1 MKKAAKINDFGAPV
15 VPENLAPSPD
25 LSLFASIINAS
36 TDAIISKTPKGII
49 ISWNPGAENL
59 YGYSAAEIIGKNI
72 SLIIP
77 GEYITEEK
85 DISAKILS
93 GETLTG
99 HETKRKTKSGSVPH
113 VVLSVSPVKNHLGVI
128 TAIAEISRDISR
140 EKQSDDALKQTAAQ
154 LNAIVENTEE
164 GFVLTDTNCIIKA
177 FNVKA
182 RESLVFTGTSAR
194 IKAGDHMF
202 DYIDEERKET
212 FRQVVATVL
221 EGKGVRY
228 DRKIE
233 RNGKVTWYHFSL
245 SPVKEDTIVTG
256 ICMTGMDITKRKL
269 AEEKVEQNE
278 RRFRGLVENS
288 GDGVTIFCPDGH
300 PLYVSSAIT
309 KLLGY
314 TEEEAMQLDLFSLV
328 HPDEI
333 EAVKKIWGKIIASP
347 GIPYTGNICRILHKN
362 GSWRWFEG
370 TITNMLHD
378 PSIGGIVDNFRDIT
392 GKIEADQQ
400 LRLSEERYRYLFYH
414 NPLPMW
420 IYDPETLCFLEVN
433 DAAVAKYMYSRE
445 EFLKLTLGDI
455 RPFDDV
461 DKLIASVTH
470 RQAKMEYSPK
480 AWSHLKKN
488 GDLLY
493 VEISSHMIRFENK
506 DAILVLANDVTEK
519 KKAAQLLM
527 RAYQENTTILESI
540 TDGFFTV
547 DKNWTVTYFN
557 KEAEKILGMKR
568 ENILGRNIWQVYP
581 SAKCLKFYTESQRS
595 LDEQVAVNFQEFFA
609 ELNLWLD
616 VSSYPSDKGLSIYFK
631 DITEKKVAEEKI
643 RVANERYEM
652 VAGTTND
659 VIYEWDI
666 INDTNYWSEGYE
678 TLFGHK
684 RTGDKM
690 PVTSWID
697 NLHPDEKDKLFA
709 ETYYAFENKLT
720 SLTRE
725 LRFKCADGSYKIIFD
740 KLAILYDKGMPVKLV
755 GAMQD
760 ITERKETELAVKEL
774 NEQLNKR
781 AEELVSSNQE
791 LERFAYVASHD
802 LQEPLRMVSSF
813 LQLLQKKYSD
823 QLDQTAN
830 QYIDFAVDGSER
842 MKRLILDLLEYSRV
856 GTNKDV
862 FTDTDMGEVIE
873 TVLKNY
879 DSKITEKDAVIK
891 VSLMPVIKANKT
903 QITQL
908 IQNLIGNA
916 LKYNTSFVPEIEIG
930 CEDKENAWQFFIR
943 DNGIGIDPKFFDKIF
958 VIFQRLHNKTQFSGT
973 GIGLAICKK
982 IVDRHNGNIWLTSE
996 LGSGSCF
1003 YFTIKKTL

>member
-1 MKKAAKINDFGAPV
+1 MNGFSTAV
-15 VPENLAPSPD
+15 VPGIPVPTTD
-25 LSLFASIINAS
+25 PSLFAAIINAS
-36 TDAIISKTPKGII
+36 TDAIISKTPEGIV
-49 ISWNPGAENL
+49 ISWNPGAEKQF
-59 YGYSAAEIIGKNI
+59 GYTAAEIIGKNI

-77 GEYITEEK
+77 SCYSDEEK
-85 DISAKILS
+85 AITRKIC
-93 GETLTG
+93 GGQTLTR
-99 HETKRKTKSGSVPH
+99 HETKRKTKNGEELDI
-113 VVLSVSPVKNHLGVI
+113 VLSVSPVKNEQGMI
-128 TAIAEISRDISR
+128 TAIAEISRDITR
-140 EKQSDDALKQTAAQ
+140 EKKSEGALKQTIAHQ
-154 LNAIVENTEE
+154 NAIFENTEE
-164 GFVLTDTNCIIKA
+164 GFVLTDTNCVIRA
-177 FNVKA
+177 LNAKA
-182 RESLVFTGTSAR
+182 RDSVVFTRTSAL
-194 IKAGDHMF
+194 IKAGDNMF
-202 DYIDEERKET
+202 DFIPEDRKEF
-212 FRQVVATVL
+212 FRQIIDSVL
-221 EGKGVRY
+221 KGKSVRY
-228 DRKIE
+228 DRKIQQDDGTL
-233 RNGKVTWYHFSL
+233 NWFHFSL
-245 SPVKEDTIVTG
+245 SPVKEDNIITG

-288 GDGVTIFCPDGH
+288 GDGVTIFSPEGT

-314 TEEEAMQLDLFSLV
+314 TEEEAMQLDLISLV
-328 HPDEI
+328 HPAEK
-333 EAVKKIWGKIIASP
+333 EALIKLWERILANP
-347 GIPYTGNICRILHKN
+347 GIPFSGNACRILHKN

-392 GKIEADQQ
+392 DKIEADQQ

-420 IYDPETLCFLEVN
+420 IYDPATLSFLEVN
-433 DAAVAKYMYSRE
+433 DAAIEKYLYSRE
-445 EFLKLTLGDI
+445 EFLQLTLGDI

-461 DKLIASVTH
+461 RKLIASVTH
-470 RQAKMEYSPK
+470 RQGKIEYSPE
-480 AWSHLKKN
+480 AWCHLKKN
-488 GDLLY
+488 GELIY

-527 RAYQENTTILESI
+527 RAYHENTTILESI
-540 TDGFFTV
+540 KDGFVTV
-547 DKNWTVTYFN
+547 DKDWTLTYWN
-557 KEAEKILGMKR
+557 KEAEKILGLKR
-568 ENILGRNIWQVYP
+568 ETVLGKNAWDIFPDAKQV
-581 SAKCLKFYTESQRS
+581 KFYSESQRAM
-595 LDEQVAVNFQEFFA
+595 DEQVPVNFQEYLA
-609 ELNLWLD
+609 ESNQWLD

-631 DITEKKVAEEKI
+631 DITEKKMAEEKI
-643 RVANERYEM
+643 KAANERYEM
-652 VAGTTND
+652 VASTTND

-666 INDTNYWSEGYE
+666 IEDTNYWSEGFE

-684 RTGDKM
+684 RTSDRM
-690 PVTSWID
+690 PSASWAD
-697 NLHPDEKDKLFA
+697 NLHPDEREELFA
-709 ETYYAFENKLT
+709 ATHHAFENKLT

-725 LRFKCADGSYKIIFD
+725 FRFRCADGNYKIIFD
-740 KLAILYDKGMPVKLV
+740 KLVILYDENSQPLKMV

-760 ITERKETELAVKEL
+760 ITERKKTELAIKEL

-781 AEELVSSNQE
+781 AEELASSNEE

-813 LQLLQKKYSD
+813 LQLLQKKYNG
-823 QLDQTAN
+823 QLDQTAT

-862 FTDTDMGEVIE
+862 FINTDMSEVIQ
-873 TVLKNY
+873 TVLKDY
-879 DSKITEKDAVIK
+879 DSKIIERDAVVK

-903 QITQL
+903 QVTQL
-908 IQNLIGNA
+908 IQNLVGNA

-930 CEDKENAWQFFIR
+930 CEDKGDAWQFFIK

-982 IVDRHNGNIWLTSE
+982 IVDRHGGSIWLTSQS
-996 LGSGSCF
+996 GSGSCF
-1003 YFTIKKTL
+1003 YFTIKKLL

>member
-1 MKKAAKINDFGAPV
+1 MNGFGTSAVSGNPV
-15 VPENLAPSPD
+15 PPTD
-25 LSLFASIINAS
+25 LSLFASIINAT
-36 TDAIISKTPKGII
+36 TDAIVSKTPEGII
-49 ISWNPGAENL
+49 LSWNPGAEKL
-59 YGYSAAEIIGKNI
+59 FGYTAAEIIGKNI

-77 GEYITEEK
+77 EEHITEEK
-85 DISAKILS
+85 NMSDRILN

-99 HETKRKTKSGSVPH
+99 YETKRKTKNGKLLYVM
-113 VVLSVSPVKNHLGVI
+113 LSVGPVRNEQGVI
-128 TAIAEISRDISR
+128 TAIAKISRDISR
-140 EKQSDDALKQTAAQ
+140 QKQSDDALKQTAAQ

-164 GFVLTDTNCIIKA
+164 GFVLTDTKGIIKA

-182 RESLVFTGTSAR
+182 RESDIFTNTSAR
-194 IKAGDHMF
+194 LEAGDNIF
-202 DYIDEERKET
+202 DFIDEDRKEM
-212 FRQVVATVL
+212 FRQVIASVL

-228 DRKIE
+228 DRKFQK
-233 RNGKVTWYHFSL
+233 NGKITWYHFSL
-245 SPVKEDTIVTG
+245 SPVKEGNTIAG

-278 RRFRGLVENS
+278 RRFRCLVENS

-314 TEEEAMQLDLFSLV
+314 TEEEAMQLNLFSLI
-328 HPDEI
+328 HPNEE
-333 EAVKKIWGKIIASP
+333 EAIKKIWKKIIDSP
-347 GIPYTGNICRILHKN
+347 GIPYTGNVCRILHKN

-400 LRLSEERYRYLFYH
+400 LRLSEERYRYLFYN

-420 IYDPETLCFLEVN
+420 IYDPVTLCFLEVN
-433 DAAVAKYMYSRE
+433 DAAIAKYMYSRD
-445 EFLKLTLGDI
+445 EFLQLTLSDI
-455 RPFDDV
+455 RPFDHV
-461 DKLIASVTH
+461 KKLVESIAL
-470 RQAKMEYSPK
+470 REGKIEYSPK
-480 AWSHLKKN
+480 AWCHSKKN
-488 GDLLY
+488 GELLY
-493 VEISSHMIRFENK
+493 VEISSRMIRFENR

-527 RAYQENTTILESI
+527 KAYHENTTILESI

-547 DKNWTVTYFN
+547 DKNWVVTYWN
-557 KEAEKILGMKR
+557 KEAENILGMKR
-568 ENILGRNIWQVYP
+568 ENVLGRDIWQVYP
-581 SAKCLKFYTESQRS
+581 SAKSLKFYTESQRS
-595 LDEQVAVNFQEFFA
+595 LDEQIPVNFQEFFA

-631 DITEKKVAEEKI
+631 DITGKKMAEEKI
-643 RVANERYEM
+643 KVANERYEM
-652 VAGTTND
+652 VASTTND

-666 INDTNYWSEGYE
+666 MEDTTYWSEGYE

-690 PVTSWID
+690 PAASWID
-697 NLHPDEKDKLFA
+697 NLHPDEKEKLFA
-709 ETYYAFENKLT
+709 EANEAFKNKLT

-725 LRFKCADGSYKIIFD
+725 LRFKCADGTYKIIFD
-740 KLAILYDKGMPVKLV
+740 KFVILYDKDTPVKV
-755 GAMQD
+755 IGAMQD
-760 ITERKETELAVKEL
+760 VTERKKTELAIKEL
-774 NEQLNKR
+774 NEQLNIR
-781 AEELVSSNQE
+781 AEELASSNEE

-813 LQLLQKKYSD
+813 LQLLQKKYAG
-823 QLDQTAN
+823 QLDHTAN

-862 FTDTDMGEVIE
+862 FTDTDMGEVVE

-903 QITQL
+903 QVTQL
-908 IQNLIGNA
+908 IQNLVGNA

-930 CEDKENAWQFFIR
+930 CEEKENAWQFFIR

-982 IVDRHNGNIWLTSE
+982 IVDRHGGNIWLTSE
-996 LGSGSCF
+996 SGSGSCF
-1003 YFTIKKTL
+1003 YFTIKKML